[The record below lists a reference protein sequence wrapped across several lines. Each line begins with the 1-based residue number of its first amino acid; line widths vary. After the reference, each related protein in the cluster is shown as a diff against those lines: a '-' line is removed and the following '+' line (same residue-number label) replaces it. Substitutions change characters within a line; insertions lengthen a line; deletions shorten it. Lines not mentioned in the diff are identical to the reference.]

1 MRCRVRLILILLF
14 AAGAA
19 ASGAATTSRKATDRE
34 PPATAEQ
41 EAALLSAAG
50 KGFHIQRTT
59 HFLIAY
65 DVAPS
70 EVKPFVARVEQV
82 YQSIYGFCAA
92 HKIAT
97 IEPHRKLEIIY
108 FDTFPE
114 YERHASRVEFDAAG
128 TYGFYSDADNRAVFY
143 NCANDRQLAVLHRDL
158 REAQRHATRL
168 EKQIAQT
175 PAAGGRITIEYGDG
189 TSRTMTRDQARREF
203 AKAIERLK
211 KLGARTDSYVE
222 TINRTVVQH
231 ETAHQVFFNAGVLVR
246 GGQNPAWLV
255 EGLAM
260 LFETPP
266 TGMRSGI
273 GVVNSLRLR
282 DFRATVGVGDS
293 GQGNS
298 PDVVLTAMAKGRI
311 APLRELLTDRA
322 LFETRGRDAAV
333 CYAEAWALV
342 HYLHRTRTKE
352 FAEYLRRIS
361 ARPPDRPVSK
371 PQEIAEFEEV
381 FGKADDAF
389 VRRWAR
395 YILSLPVPSP

>member
-1 MRCRVRLILILLF
+1 MRCRVRLIPVLF
-14 AAGAA
+14 LAAGAA
-19 ASGAATTSRKATDRE
+19 VSVAATTSRKSPDRE

-41 EAALLSAAG
+41 EAALLAAAG
-50 KGFHIQRTT
+50 KGFRIQRTA

-65 DVAPS
+65 NVAPS

-82 YQSIYGFCAA
+82 YQSIYRFCAA

-97 IEPHRKLEIIY
+97 VEPHRKLEIIY

-114 YERHASRVEFDAAG
+114 YEQYARRVHFDAAG
-128 TYGFYSDADNRAVFY
+128 TYGFYTDADNRAAFY
-143 NCANDRQLAVLHRDL
+143 NCANDQQLAALQRDL
-158 REAQRHATRL
+158 REAQRHASRL

-175 PAAGGRITIEYGDG
+175 PAAAGRITIEYGDG

-203 AKAIERLK
+203 AKACERLK

-231 ETAHQVFFNAGVLVR
+231 ETTHQVFFNAGVLVR
-246 GGQNPAWLV
+246 GGHNPAWLV

-266 TGMRSGI
+266 THLGSGA

-282 DFRATVGVGDS
+282 DFREAVGAGDS
-293 GQGNS
+293 QGGAS
-298 PDVVLTAMAKGRI
+298 ADIVPAAMAKGRI
-311 APLRELLTDRA
+311 APLSALLTDPA
-322 LFETRGRDAAV
+322 LFETRGRRGAA

-342 HYLHRTRTKE
+342 HYLHRTRSKE
-352 FAEYLRRIS
+352 FAEYLRRIA
-361 ARPPDRPVSK
+361 ARPPDRSVRG

-381 FGKADDAF
+381 FGKADEAF

-395 YILSLPVPSP
+395 YILSLPAPSP